1 MRHIQKLWTREE
13 EEDLRALILRAKS
26 IEAIAKKLDR
36 SPIAI
41 RSKATKLKLP
51 LKKSL
56 LDEAR
61 TQISE
66 LVGSGKILIDE
77 VPR

>member
-1 MRHIQKLWTREE
+1 LIISICGTGAEGKVKMRHIQKLWTREE

-51 LKKSL
+51 LKK
-56 LDEAR
+56 
-61 TQISE
+61 
-66 LVGSGKILIDE
+66 VY
-77 VPR
+77 